1 MKFRVTLK
9 ETDKYLDNFD
19 MIIEEHSNLEAAVE
33 VVVRY
38 YDLVE
43 SKLGIDDKDIDAIT
57 IANKFNIEE
66 M

>member
-9 ETDKYLDNFD
+9 EADKYIDNFD

-33 VVVRY
+33 AVVRY

-43 SKLGIDDKDIDAIT
+43 SKLGIEDKDIDAIT

>member
-9 ETDKYLDNFD
+9 EIDKYLDNFD
-19 MIIEEHSNLEAAVE
+19 MIIEEHSKLEASVE
-33 VVVRY
+33 AVVRY

-43 SKLGIDDKDIDAIT
+43 SKIGIDDKDIDAIA
-57 IANKFNIEE
+57 ISNKFNIEE

>member
-19 MIIEEHSNLEAAVE
+19 MIIEEYSKLEASVE
-33 VVVRY
+33 AVVRY

-43 SKLGIDDKDIDAIT
+43 SKLGIDDKDIDAIA
-57 IANKFNIEE
+57 ISNKFNIEE